1 MASFGGAALSKKDCT
16 MKYTEPTARELGNE
30 RILSVA
36 DVCNIMG
43 FCPTVAAQFMKESG
57 YCLAIHRRLFILESS
72 LLKYLHDLEVA

>member
-1 MASFGGAALSKKDCT
+1 
-16 MKYTEPTARELGNE
+16 MKFTEPTARELGND

-43 FCPTVAAQFMKESG
+43 FCSITAARFMKESG
-57 YCLAIHRRLFILESS
+57 YCLTIHRRLFILESN